1 MRLYGSICPIY
12 NREVNDDCRRC
23 GRFYS
28 GNATGIECDSSP
40 MDIPNILK
48 EIRKEDWDM
57 KNVIILTDK
66 ELEDLYNKI
75 PKDCKAYHKVMLE
88 YKRLKG
94 IPVNQGANL

>member
-28 GNATGIECDSSP
+28 DNATGIECDSSP

-48 EIRKEDWDM
+48 ENREGGLNMTKEEMNKKITVVSNFIAERRKKSVGRALVTTSEGIIIGIIED
-57 KNVIILTDK
+57 
-66 ELEDLYNKI
+66 
-75 PKDCKAYHKVMLE
+75 
-88 YKRLKG
+88 
-94 IPVNQGANL
+94 

>member
-1 MRLYGSICPIY
+1 MQPPIPKTTTAQA
-12 NREVNDDCRRC
+12 
-23 GRFYS
+23 
-28 GNATGIECDSSP
+28 ATDTF
-40 MDIPNILK
+40 L
-48 EIRKEDWDM
+48 

-66 ELEDLYNKI
+66 ELEDLYSKI